1 MISSSE
7 RLGLLCARR
16 GPVASLNCC
25 RDMLTIAKRR
35 RCSGSVSISASI
47 IYIYILYILDC
58 LFAGMNFDA
67 ER

>member
-7 RLGLLCARR
+7 RLGLRCARR

-35 RCSGSVSISASI
+35 RCSGRVSISASI
-47 IYIYILYILDC
+47 IYIYIYLDC

>member
-35 RCSGSVSISASI
+35 RCSGRVSVSASY
-47 IYIYILYILDC
+47 IYIYLDC